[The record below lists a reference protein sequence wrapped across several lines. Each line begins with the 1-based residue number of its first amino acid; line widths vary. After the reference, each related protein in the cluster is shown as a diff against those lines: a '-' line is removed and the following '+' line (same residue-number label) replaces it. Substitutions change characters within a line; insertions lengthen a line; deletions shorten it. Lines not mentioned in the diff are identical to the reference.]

1 MVSWKELKKR
11 YGIPNKPI
19 SLASSWLSN
28 PEGAYTWEDWE
39 RDSSAEYPFRYF
51 VFESIPRALSRRMF
65 RAEMKYLDFKSFY
78 IVKDHLLDLRNTP
91 VDSGITPYRKGWLS
105 PQEIIEAAIIAGFFR
120 YVQLLNDRYGGL
132 KDCQDKAKNWFYSVY
147 DKKEKSCAA
156 EQVEFYNRIAE
167 LVEFFNI
174 KLPEKLKKRNG
185 TCYDPENPDAMK
197 ILDEELRLE
206 INEHLI
212 EIVRLR
218 HRMEP

>member
-1 MVSWKELKKR
+1 MKLWRDIKKR
-11 YGIPNKPI
+11 YGIPNKP
-19 SLASSWLSN
+19 LALPSSFLSN
-28 PEGAYTWEDWE
+28 PGDKYTWEDWE
-39 RDSSAEYPFRYF
+39 KESKDKYPFRYLL
-51 VFESIPRALSRRMF
+51 FESIP
-65 RAEMKYLDFKSFY
+65 KYIGYQYYKADKLLYDFKSFH
-78 IVKDHLLDLRNTP
+78 IAKEHLLDLRNTP

-105 PQEIIEAAIIAGFFR
+105 PHEVIEAAIIASFFR
-120 YVQLLNDRYGGL
+120 YVQLLNDRYDGI
-132 KDCQDKAKNWFYSVY
+132 KSCQDNAKNWLYSAY
-147 DKKEKSCAA
+147 NKKEKSSAA

-185 TCYDPENPDAMK
+185 TRYDPENPDAMK